1 MAFRSP
7 GPVARRAAARLAEL
21 FERDERLVVDLD
33 DVQKRLR
40 VADRELLE
48 AGPLALLD
56 TRLSSGAT
64 ACGRWQDGWRL
75 GGGGVS
81 DPQADAYELS
91 SDPLAYDCP
100 TCGAHAGL
108 TCRDITKPPKT
119 RRRPPAAGQ
128 VHAHGSQVG
137 VAAVPE
143 VQGVARA
150 ILAAAQRSPPLSP
163 GYTVEPDAYP
173 SAT

>member
-1 MAFRSP
+1 VLAPRAAVAVAGGVAMAFRSP
-7 GPVARRAAARLAEL
+7 GPVGPVARRAAARLAEL

-75 GGGGVS
+75 
-81 DPQADAYELS
+81 A
-91 SDPLAYDCP
+91 
-100 TCGAHAGL
+100 
-108 TCRDITKPPKT
+108 
-119 RRRPPAAGQ
+119 
-128 VHAHGSQVG
+128 
-137 VAAVPE
+137 VAA
-143 VQGVARA
+143 
-150 ILAAAQRSPPLSP
+150 
-163 GYTVEPDAYP
+163 
-173 SAT
+173 